1 MATLPVMAIAHAVSG
16 EVVDLLAPGQPS
28 TPDRTIAIFK
38 APDLEVMRL
47 VLPAGKQVP
56 DHSVPGSLTV
66 QCLHG
71 KVELQTPGQTSTL
84 AAGQFAY
91 LRGGVTY
98 GILALQDS
106 DVLVTMVIANGVG
119 APAR

>member
-1 MATLPVMAIAHAVSG
+1 MALAHAVSG
-16 EVVDLLAPGQPS
+16 EVVDLLAPGDPS
-28 TPDRTIAIFK
+28 TPEKTFAIFK

-71 KVELQTPGQTSTL
+71 KVELLMPGRTSTL

-91 LRGGVTY
+91 LCGGVPH
-98 GILALQDS
+98 GLLALEDA
-106 DVLVTMVIANGVG
+106 DVLVTMVIANGA
-119 APAR
+119 AP

>member
-1 MATLPVMAIAHAVSG
+1 MAIAHAVSG
-16 EVVDLLAPGQPS
+16 EVVDLLAPAGQPT
-28 TPDRTIAIFK
+28 TPDKTIAIFK

-71 KVELQTPGQTSTL
+71 KVQLLTPGQTSTL

-91 LRGGVTY
+91 LGGGVTH
-98 GILALQDS
+98 GLLALQDS
-106 DVLVTMVIANGVG
+106 DVLVTMVIANGMG
-119 APAR
+119 SPPG